1 MCFLKSSVICFNIR
15 FQPSSLRIKA
25 TIVIIS
31 NRISAFSQNVLGGFF
46 TSLSVLDFFCCFVWF
61 FLFDFSSLFA
71 ILWLLFVNL
80 MKSISYLA
88 FCSTVLNKTSCHS
101 LSYKVQFRCGS
112 LVNLV
117 LCYVR
122 IRTRVWAFLLS
133 LRYRFMVM
141 DRLGSDLQKACESSG
156 GRLKKTTVLQL
167 GQRLVR

>member
-31 NRISAFSQNVLGGFF
+31 NKISALSHKMWGFF
-46 TSLSVLDFFCCFVWF
+46 HITVSIVFFLLFSLIL
-61 FLFDFSSLFA
+61 LFDFSSLFA
-71 ILWLLFVNL
+71 ILWLLFV
-80 MKSISYLA
+80 KSICFLT
-88 FCSTVLNKTSCHS
+88 FCSTVLVNKTSCHS
-101 LSYKVQFRCGS
+101 LSYKVQFRCAS

-122 IRTRVWAFLLS
+122 IRTRVWAFPVS